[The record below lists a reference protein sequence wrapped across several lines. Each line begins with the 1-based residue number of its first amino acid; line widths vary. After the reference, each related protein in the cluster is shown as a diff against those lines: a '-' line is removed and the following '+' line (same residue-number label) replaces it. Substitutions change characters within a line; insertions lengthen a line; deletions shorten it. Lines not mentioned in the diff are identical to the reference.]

1 MLQVLRFLR
10 WQDVLDILIVAALIY
25 YVILLLKGTRSFQMM
40 VGLFMVF
47 VASIFSQKLNLY
59 TLSWILDSF
68 TSSII
73 LVIVVIFQNEIRRV
87 LVYMG
92 ENPIHHRKSDF
103 IKKTYIME
111 EIIRACYYL
120 AERKI
125 GALIAIERRTSL
137 QGYAYTG
144 VPIGS
149 KVSRELLISIFNPQ
163 SPLHDGAVLIS
174 GDKIIAASCILPL
187 SMQMGLREM
196 GTRHRAAIGLSEE
209 TDAVVIVVSEEKGAV
224 SIALGGK
231 LTRDLTQDRLRLVL
245 QRLLAH
251 EKKEKR
257 VLSDVFDRIF
267 GRKT

>member
-1 MLQVLRFLR
+1 MLQALRFLR

-25 YVILLLKGTRSFQMM
+25 YIILLIRGTRSFQMM
-40 VGLFMVF
+40 VGLFVVF
-47 VASIFSQKLNLY
+47 VASILSQRLNLY

-73 LVIVVIFQNEIRRV
+73 LVIVVIFQNEIRRM

-92 ENPIHHRKSDF
+92 ENPIHKRTTF
-103 IKKTYIME
+103 IEKTYILE

-125 GALIAIERRTSL
+125 GAIIAIERKTSL

-149 KVSRELLISIFNPQ
+149 KVSREMLISIFNPQ
-163 SPLHDGAVLIS
+163 SPLHDGAVLVS
-174 GDKIIAASCILPL
+174 EDKIVAASCILPL
-187 SMQMGLREM
+187 STQMGLREV

-209 TDAVVIVVSEEKGAV
+209 TDAVVIVVSEERGAV
-224 SIALGGK
+224 SVALGGK
-231 LTRDLTQDRLRLVL
+231 LTKDLPQDRLRLVL
-245 QRLLAH
+245 QKLFA
-251 EKKEKR
+251 KEKEKGIPSLIHR
-257 VLSDVFDRIF
+257 VF
-267 GRKT
+267 RKRV